1 MNRHA
6 TSLRMRRVDDGLH
19 RLEGN
24 GLRRLDALEAAART
38 EDFHPVRSGGETRFG
53 LLSKR
58 ARIGWTAAS
67 GGQSLAG
74 DEHPRSNHL
83 PHVDQVAHGVID
95 FVAGAY
101 IANRCHAVPE
111 RTTCVLCREP

>member
-19 RLEGN
+19 RLEGH

-58 ARIGWTAAS
+58 ARIGWTPAS

-74 DEHPRSNHL
+74 DAHPLSNQL
-83 PHVDQVAHGVID
+83 PHVEPVAHGVMD
-95 FVAGAY
+95 LVAVAVL
-101 IANRCHAVPE
+101 ANGRHA
-111 RTTCVLCREP
+111 